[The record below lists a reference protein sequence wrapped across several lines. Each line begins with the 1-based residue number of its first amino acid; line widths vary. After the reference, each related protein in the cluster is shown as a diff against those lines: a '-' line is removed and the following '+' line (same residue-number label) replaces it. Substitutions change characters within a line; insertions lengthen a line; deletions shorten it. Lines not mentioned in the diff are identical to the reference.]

1 MVNLDID
8 MDLLTKYA
16 YLIQGQNVSGSK
28 SADNSQE
35 DGKAEGTKFYE
46 QKGYNSKNLV
56 NDLNLRDPKTRFAII
71 KAMKESQVM
80 ELLPLLDKKAL
91 LKGMKFFTK
100 EKLSIL
106 LSYLPEEELAKVMQ
120 NMFSPKEMMELMP
133 TNCIRKFLTNDK
145 IDRQNILKFMDK
157 NMKPEELKYMYMQ
170 ATGKDIGTNNKDEMI
185 AKLGNLK
192 PNYFNDALME
202 MDKKST
208 KGMAA
213 FVLEQQPE
221 LTKEF
226 SSLQM
231 SMCLDKCPKQEIID
245 GMDVLNSDVLTK
257 VIENLP
263 PQLLQQVA
271 TQIEPEV
278 FADKLLKDMTDV
290 LDKLS

>member
-28 SADNSQE
+28 SANNSQE

-46 QKGYNSKNLV
+46 QKGYNAKNLV
-56 NDLNLRDPKTRFAII
+56 DDLDLRDPKTRYAII
-71 KAMKESQVM
+71 KAMKESQIM
-80 ELLPLLDKKAL
+80 ELLPLLSKKAL

-100 EKLSIL
+100 EKLSVL

-133 TNCIRKFLTNDK
+133 TNCIKKFLTNDK
-145 IDRQNILKFMDK
+145 IDRQNILKYMDK

-245 GMDVLNSDVLTK
+245 GMEVLNTDVLTK

-278 FADKLLKDMTDV
+278 FAEKLLKDMTDV